1 MKAEQKFTRRQAAE
15 LGTVLSRTPPEVKFY
30 PQRSVTVALPL
41 RDFNK
46 RGWFAPVPPV
56 WRGLDA
62 PLRRR
67 VFALIPAYNEQTS
80 IADTVRCLRAQ
91 DVRPDRIITIPNN
104 CTDSTEIQ
112 SGRSGAEV
120 CVIPRV
126 DTLKAGALNQVLAL
140 IMPDMA
146 PTDLVL
152 VMDADTVI
160 TPNFIAKSVAAF
172 DEDTRL
178 GGVSGAYEAK
188 PGGGWP
194 GFCQRNEYARWGF
207 DVRQQ
212 SGKAICLSGAASVYT
227 VAALRK
233 VVAARASGKLHG
245 PPAVY
250 DTSNF
255 TEDFELT
262 QAIKHAGSTV
272 RNLMGVSIATEPKP
286 TWSALHTQR
295 RRWNRGITETLLSYG
310 WTRFTWAMWLRWI
323 LYTVNLAAVLMS
335 LFLLSY
341 RITSGEGFH
350 LDAWMAVWIGATAV
364 LMLHKSITVAG
375 SRGIWPALA
384 ALILIIEMPYDLFL
398 HITFIRSLW
407 DVAAGTSKKWR
418 DAV

>member
-1 MKAEQKFTRRQAAE
+1 
-15 LGTVLSRTPPEVKFY
+15 
-30 PQRSVTVALPL
+30 
-41 RDFNK
+41 
-46 RGWFAPVPPV
+46 
-56 WRGLDA
+56 
-62 PLRRR
+62 
-67 VFALIPAYNEQTS
+67 
-80 IADTVRCLRAQ
+80 
-91 DVRPDRIITIPNN
+91 
-104 CTDSTEIQ
+104 
-112 SGRSGAEV
+112 
-120 CVIPRV
+120 
-126 DTLKAGALNQVLAL
+126 
-140 IMPDMA
+140 
-146 PTDLVL
+146 
-152 VMDADTVI
+152 
-160 TPNFIAKSVAAF
+160 
-172 DEDTRL
+172 
-178 GGVSGAYEAK
+178 
-188 PGGGWP
+188 
-194 GFCQRNEYARWGF
+194 
-207 DVRQQ
+207 
-212 SGKAICLSGAASVYT
+212 
-227 VAALRK
+227 
-233 VVAARASGKLHG
+233 
-245 PPAVY
+245 VY